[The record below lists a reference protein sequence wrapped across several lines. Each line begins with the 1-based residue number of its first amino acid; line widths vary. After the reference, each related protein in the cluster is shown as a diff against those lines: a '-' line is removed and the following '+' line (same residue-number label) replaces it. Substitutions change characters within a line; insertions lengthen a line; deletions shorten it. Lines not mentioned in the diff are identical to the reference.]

1 MEAKELLKGVFTDL
15 ACLYGYLL
23 KKGFT
28 EKFSTQKTFMENKM
42 AAVGFVVLEY
52 KHDHPDD
59 RRNRF
64 NMRYV
69 EMANL

>member
-42 AAVGFVVLEY
+42 AAVGLFWNTKMTTLTTGEI
-52 KHDHPDD
+52 D
-59 RRNRF
+59 
-64 NMRYV
+64 
-69 EMANL
+69 LI